1 MVSNYLGQIQRFFV
15 VKISERTVAQKPQI
29 AENYPGNNTK
39 VLQGSDLILECP
51 IVVVDSFDP
60 PEMTWFKVSKNKYF
74 NASVFLKICKNLCKG
89 TSGSDFKS
97 GLEI

>member
-1 MVSNYLGQIQRFFV
+1 MKIEESVPTDKGNYSCVVSNYLGQIQRFFV

-60 PEMTWFKVSKNKYF
+60 PEMMWFKVKNIIF
-74 NASVFLKICKNLCKG
+74 VFFCASFYILN
-89 TSGSDFKS
+89 
-97 GLEI
+97 